1 MTVALITIICVGF
14 ASSSKDDNNKPN
26 EHLTTVSGK
35 WGNTLIDGGVGF
47 NFDSRYG
54 IEFKYDGTY
63 SYIDPNRSITG
74 NYKVVEKKES
84 KGVLSYTGFDGN
96 EYEIEYDGT
105 LHKILVSGS
114 LNFDQIWIYVFK
126 NINNIVIHLYANNEF
141 VENLNMF
148 YKLSE

>member
-1 MTVALITIICVGF
+1 MNYKKTIFRLMVVVLATAMFAGF
-14 ASSSKDDNNKPN
+14 TSCSKDDNNKPN
-26 EHLTTVSGK
+26 EHLTTISGK

-84 KGVLSYTGFDGN
+84 
-96 EYEIEYDGT
+96 
-105 LHKILVSGS
+105 
-114 LNFDQIWIYVFK
+114 
-126 NINNIVIHLYANNEF
+126 
-141 VENLNMF
+141 
-148 YKLSE
+148 